1 MVSRDVQDAEEA
13 AEGADQQPDGGEED
27 RGLQLEP
34 YLSAK
39 LLSSPLLTHS
49 CKESQPTPPRYE
61 RPRRHFCMASVSS
74 TVERCYGGAVCVF
87 SQVYASC
94 HQDGL
99 SEDPAFACFVL
110 QSRMETM

>member
-1 MVSRDVQDAEEA
+1 MSRDVQDAEEA

-74 TVERCYGGAVCVF
+74 TVERCYGSAAF
-87 SQVYASC
+87 SLRYTRVVIKMDYQKTRLLRA
-94 HQDGL
+94 L
-99 SEDPAFACFVL
+99 CFNLVWK
-110 QSRMETM
+110 TCNY